1 MPSFVNKEKKLPKNV
16 KRKIKV
22 GSWENRDYYSIGGS
36 SDLGP
41 LMTID
46 IISNANSIITAKE
59 LASKTKK
66 ETTDKALGKKK

>member
-1 MPSFVNKEKKLPKNV
+1 MPSFVNKEKKLPKNA

-22 GSWENRDYYSIGGS
+22 GSWENIPLVGLAYS
-36 SDLGP
+36 LGP

-46 IISNANSIITAKE
+46 LISNANSIITAKE